1 MVKKTGCN
9 RFLENLDT
17 YGIPVNLTYQKNP
30 DIKSSLGGL
39 MTILS
44 RLLIITFLGLQIKDV
59 FRRKYTLQTSS
70 LKRNFFVDD
79 SQLQLT
85 DENFDLGIRVEYM
98 DEWEDPGVQ
107 ENLEQYVDIKI
118 MQYNSSWERD
128 SEGQSTLYSDRVR
141 QNLVKCNSTRLA

>member
-59 FRRKYTLQTSS
+59 FRRKYTL
-70 LKRNFFVDD
+70 
-79 SQLQLT
+79 
-85 DENFDLGIRVEYM
+85 
-98 DEWEDPGVQ
+98 
-107 ENLEQYVDIKI
+107 
-118 MQYNSSWERD
+118 
-128 SEGQSTLYSDRVR
+128 
-141 QNLVKCNSTRLA
+141 

>member
-9 RFLENLDT
+9 HFLENLDT

-59 FRRKYTLQTSS
+59 FRRKYTLQTNS
-70 LKRNFFVDD
+70 LKRNFFLDD

-85 DENFDLGIRVEYM
+85 NENFDLGIRVEYM
-98 DEWEDPGVQ
+98 GEKEDPGVQ
-107 ENLEQYVDIKI
+107 ENLEQYVDFKI
-118 MQYNSSWERD
+118 MQYNSTWMRNSLGTSTQY
-128 SEGQSTLYSDRVR
+128 SENVR
-141 QNLVKCNSTRLA
+141 QNLVKCNSTRLG